1 MLYYYL
7 GRVQAA
13 FMYVAYYASS
23 ARHVLS
29 WILYVHNMY
38 VCTFV
43 HVLL

>member
-13 FMYVAYYASS
+13 LYVAYYASS
-23 ARHVLS
+23 ARYVLS

-38 VCTFV
+38 MCTFV